1 MTIITKGMGAIIKG
15 LTSRGTPYKRA
26 KLDAI
31 RGEGKRRK
39 KLLDKGYVEIQRT
52 NPKHG
57 TKYTDY
63 VQSTDFDYRMKPGFP
78 GNKKQ
83 GVLFTQ
89 KFNKPKTKKQLT
101 LPGLGRLSG
110 AKKK

>member
-15 LTSRGTPYKRA
+15 LTSRGTPYKTD
-26 KLDAI
+26 KIQAI
-31 RGEGKRRK
+31 HGEGKRRK
-39 KLLDKGYVEIQRT
+39 KYLDKGYVEIQRT
-52 NPKHG
+52 SPKHG

-63 VQSTDFDYRMKPGFP
+63 VQSKDFDYRMKPGFP

-89 KFNKPKTKKQLT
+89 KFHKPKTKKQLT